1 MKKLLSILLIC
12 FCFSA
17 SAQNASTIQQLLY
30 EGVTVGEL
38 LDAGLTPEEFYGKEY
53 AGGYIFDINEDTVKV
68 VDNKYV
74 FNQKWGIISGAQ
86 LSEFPQI
93 NTSSNNGLYNTNLID
108 SIYDYSI
115 SNYVKNIYRSGYDG
129 WYIPT
134 VSELLLLIERYD
146 NGYFLSQDNIGSGY
160 SNSGDIEV
168 LHSGGYLWTSEES
181 DNQNAFCINPNGSMT
196 PIVISYS
203 KTNANETLAIRKTNI
218 YEINNPKLTEILRYF
233 DDGYSVSEII
243 DLGFEIEDLI
253 GVEFGGGI
261 IFSIDEES
269 DTCKVISSQVL
280 SGQWGDWNIS
290 GVNTMGYDDWVV
302 PSLNEL
308 QSLCLLYNKSSLGTY
323 ENLGYLSNL
332 SSNLWTSDELDDE
345 NAIVISGN
353 GLDEE
358 SFQSYTKDESFNYYL
373 IRKFKLD
380 ETSTLSPV
388 LGSFIES
395 YTPPVVEEEVVS
407 DANSFDVLNPL
418 SYNGEFEAIHHS
430 FINGNYNVPA
440 NKNLVVFSFGNGGTI
455 YVDELPVHKV
465 NESYADNAPGKPY
478 NYFIFDSNQEISG
491 NNDGGNDSPYMNGV
505 IIDNRFEPVN
515 IDVSSNDYVV
525 PDNKYFLVLNIY
537 SYSAEFRDFL
547 VNGQPFYWFSQQY
560 STGKYRM
567 FNEFIFN
574 PGDVI
579 SIQDNS
585 VNSGKSIIHGIL
597 IDNSNYTYATDY
609 ELIDALNEGMDSL
622 STMSEMVALENDSIS
637 SQNAILS
644 QENEALMAID
654 YNFDSLQYVADYLST
669 QVFDLQQELLVPNIE
684 VDMAI
689 GWNMIGF
696 SCPEEKELT
705 DALSEIVDEV
715 LIMKNNNGSVFMPEF
730 SFNGIG
736 DLTPGHGYQIKVAD
750 YILDFNICE

>member
-1 MKKLLSILLIC
+1 MKKPLSILLLC

-17 SAQNASTIQQLLY
+17 TAQNNSTIQQLLD
-30 EGVTVGEL
+30 EGVTIGEL

-146 NGYFLSQDNIGSGY
+146 NGYFLSQDNIGIGY
-160 SNSGDIEV
+160 SNSGDIGV

-323 ENLGYLSNL
+323 ENLGYLSYL

-388 LGSFIES
+388 LESFLET

-418 SYNGEFEAIHHS
+418 SYNGEFEV
-430 FINGNYNVPA
+430 INTQGEYIVPEGKTLILNHGSSSIDGVSTHGYDQTYIFGLGPNIDPSMNGMFTNYNYPQNPVYYDSNLKLPIIVSENKLVLGHSNGILVDKIYSSVHHNFEDSYYEVP
-440 NKNLVVFSFGNGGTI
+440 NNHTLVITHMIGDMTLNIDSATFSF
-455 YVDELPVHKV
+455 L
-465 NESYADNAPGKPY
+465 
-478 NYFIFDSNQEISG
+478 NQGLGSI
-491 NNDGGNDSPYMNGV
+491 NN
-505 IIDNRFEPVN
+505 
-515 IDVSSNDYVV
+515 
-525 PDNKYFLVLNIY
+525 
-537 SYSAEFRDFL
+537 
-547 VNGQPFYWFSQQY
+547 PFYVSN
-560 STGKYRM
+560 S
-567 FNEFIFN
+567 
-574 PGDVI
+574 I
-579 SIQDNS
+579 SAS
-585 VNSGKSIIHGIL
+585 SGSFHGFL

-622 STMSEMVALENDSIS
+622 TTMSEMVALENDSIS
-637 SQNAILS
+637 SKNAILS

-684 VDMAI
+684 VDLAI

-696 SCPEEKELT
+696 SCPLEKELT

>member
-1 MKKLLSILLIC
+1 MKKPLSILLLC

-17 SAQNASTIQQLLY
+17 TAQNNSTIQQLLD
-30 EGVTVGEL
+30 EGVTIGEL

-160 SNSGDIEV
+160 SNSGDIGV

-196 PIVISYS
+196 PNVISYS
-203 KTNANETLAIRKTNI
+203 KTNANGTLAIRKTNI

-323 ENLGYLSNL
+323 ENIGYLSNL

-380 ETSTLSPV
+380 ETSTLSPD
-388 LGSFIES
+388 LESFLET
-395 YTPPVVEEEVVS
+395 YTPPLLEDEVVS
-407 DANSFDVLNPL
+407 DANSFDILNPL
-418 SYNGEFEAIHHS
+418 SYNGDFETVHHDFS
-430 FINGNYNVPA
+430 DGEYVVPNDKTLIINQIYEYGGNYYIEVDDVYVGETNTESTHAMSLRLPVVVGEEKTVKVAGSNGPINASTFQGVLINNSIESVHHDFING
-440 NKNLVVFSFGNGGTI
+440 
-455 YVDELPVHKV
+455 
-465 NESYADNAPGKPY
+465 
-478 NYFIFDSNQEISG
+478 
-491 NNDGGNDSPYMNGV
+491 
-505 IIDNRFEPVN
+505 
-515 IDVSSNDYVV
+515 DYIV
-525 PDNKYFLVLNIY
+525 PDNKTLVIFNLYGSSPNSLYINSSKVFNITTTNLGDGILIPLY
-537 SYSAEFRDFL
+537 AQSDNIVSNPTFT
-547 VNGQPFYWFSQQY
+547 NY
-560 STGKYRM
+560 ST
-567 FNEFIFN
+567 F
-574 PGDVI
+574 
-579 SIQDNS
+579 
-585 VNSGKSIIHGIL
+585 HGIL
-597 IDNSNYTYATDY
+597 INNSSYTYATDY

-622 STMSEMVALENDSIS
+622 STMSEMVVLENDSIS

-654 YNFDSLQYVADYLST
+654 YNFDSLQYVADYLSS

-705 DALSEIVDEV
+705 DALNEIVDEV

>member
-290 GVNTMGYDDWVV
+290 GVNTMGYDDWVM

-388 LGSFIES
+388 LESFLES

-418 SYNGEFEAIHHS
+418 SYNGEFEMVYFDVTS
-430 FINGNYNVPA
+430 ETFDVPTG
-440 NKNLVVFSFGNGGTI
+440 KSLIVQSMSKVSGNGGDV
-455 YVDELPVHKV
+455 YVNGV
-465 NESYADNAPGKPY
+465 NLLYFADGWSYGSVW
-478 NYFIFDSNQEISG
+478 NYFNNPFILNSEDEFTFGYNFNATIHLNGILINRNIETVYHDLNQS
-491 NNDGGNDSPYMNGV
+491 D
-505 IIDNRFEPVN
+505 F
-515 IDVSSNDYVV
+515 VV
-525 PDNKYFLVLNIY
+525 PDNKILMMTHLEGEMYADGNFFMKGMGTN
-537 SYSAEFRDFL
+537 FQ
-547 VNGQPFYWFSQQY
+547 GSQNL
-560 STGKYRM
+560 T
-567 FNEFIFN
+567 I
-574 PGDVI
+574 PI
-579 SIQDNS
+579 S
-585 VNSGKSIIHGIL
+585 SGKILSSFETCRFHGYL
-597 IDNSNYTYATDY
+597 VDNSNYTYATDY

-622 STMSEMVALENDSIS
+622 STMSEVVVQENDSLITE
-637 SQNAILS
+637 NAILS

-705 DALSEIVDEV
+705 DALNEIVDEV